1 MNNKLKER
9 INELIHDI
17 YSRSLLG
24 IDILTDEDIEIIN
37 CDIFYIFN
45 NLKKYYRETEDLISE
60 LKKENERLGNELL
73 ISETAL
79 NKVTKGNIHKAMD
92 DVTIKDIFFKIES

>member
-37 CDIFYIFN
+37 YDIFYIFN

-79 NKVTKGNIHKAMD
+79 NKATNGNIHKAMD
-92 DVTIKDIFFKIES
+92 NVTIKDIFFRIES